1 MAQVAHATAAV
12 RTLVLLLLRFKS
24 DRHLQVLHETRDS
37 PDTISYMED
46 LKNMRKVEIICLYSQ
61 LGR

>member
-24 DRHLQVLHETRDS
+24 DRHLQVLHETRNS

-46 LKNMRKVEIICLYSQ
+46 LKNMRKVEIIYLYSQ